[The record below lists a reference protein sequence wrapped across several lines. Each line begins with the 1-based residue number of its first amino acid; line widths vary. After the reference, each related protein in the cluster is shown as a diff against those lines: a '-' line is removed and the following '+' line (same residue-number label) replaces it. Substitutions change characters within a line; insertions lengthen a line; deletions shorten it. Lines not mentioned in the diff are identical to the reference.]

1 MRVLSTFTALTAALI
16 IAGEVSALQAQT
28 SAKQKPAA
36 TSGKSAAAP
45 AKPAASKPS
54 AKGATGAIGPVAPLP
69 RVYAP
74 VRPRDA
80 APKYPWRKNI
90 TTTIFWIGETPTENN
105 PTPNHASS
113 WDTQWQLRYGGFD
126 DPNRDNRTWDFR
138 PKAFTPGLNPFYIAL
153 PFNDLT
159 NPEIAKLIPWYKARK
174 AVGAK
179 SVCQSMWVAIKAGN
193 KTCFAQWEDC
203 GPFTT
208 DDHKYVF
215 EGKPP
220 STKGNGG
227 AGLDVSPAVRDFL
240 GISSG
245 VKCDWRF
252 CTEAEVP
259 DGPWKRYGS
268 NNTFLTREQRDNE
281 ELRKQ
286 YQELVRR
293 REEWLSKQHA
303 ARIIQ

>member
-1 MRVLSTFTALTAALI
+1 MRVLSTFTALTAAFFV
-16 IAGEVSALQAQT
+16 AGEMTALQAQT
-28 SAKQKPAA
+28 PAKPKSASTPAA
-36 TSGKSAAAP
+36 PA
-45 AKPAASKPS
+45 AKPAASP
-54 AKGATGAIGPVAPLP
+54 ARPTPKGATGAIGPVAPLP

-113 WDTQWQLRYGGFD
+113 WDTRWQLRYGGFD
-126 DPNRDNRTWDFR
+126 DPNRENRTWDFR

-174 AVGAK
+174 ADGAK

-245 VKCDWRF
+245 VRCDWRF

-268 NNTFLTREQRDNE
+268 NNTFLTKEQRDNE
-281 ELRKQ
+281 ALRKQ

-293 REEWLSKQHA
+293 REEWLAKQNA